1 MSKRNDLPAAPAHVP
16 APMLRNR
23 QNVAAQI
30 AALLPFASNGL
41 PRGDDGDAEAAE
53 FFASLK
59 AMSGDL
65 KNLGHER
72 AEIRNRLQAVEQVVA
87 SAGGGTFES
96 FRTGG
101 GSMPDVAAQATAML
115 AEDPIFQANADA
127 AQRGL
132 RASQFNS
139 RVTVEGGIRAAIT
152 NIGVGQVG
160 DTSVAGVR
168 DRRGDLVLAPEQR
181 LRLLDVL
188 PTRRAT
194 ADEVEFIQIT
204 ATGDAGEQMKE
215 GDLKAEVEMAGTLA
229 TAKIAT
235 VAAHTKASR
244 QILSDQSALQAAI
257 DRILRY
263 KVLSKLENLILNGNG
278 TTSKINGL
286 LNQADT
292 MVATIGTT
300 PADIVG
306 EALMRQANAGYAPNV
321 VLLNPE
327 DWFKIQITKN
337 ADDEYIFGS
346 PTNPVPPA
354 LWNTQIVV
362 TPAIA
367 VDTGMVLDT
376 SFTTLLDRWQTSV
389 MVATE
394 NSDDFVRNL
403 VTILAEVRA
412 GLEVS
417 DQNAILKFDLGLVT

>member
-1 MSKRNDLPAAPAHVP
+1 MKRNTVFLFSLLAIAGLLLVALDANAAQPLLTGHGVLGMMAT
-16 APMLRNR
+16 A
-23 QNVAAQI
+23 NVAAATLPAQI
-30 AALLPFASNGL
+30 KAQLDRIHNEVRDHGKEIADRVSSLEQIVAQGGHSH
-41 PRGDDGDAEAAE
+41 DAQGRMDSIGA
-53 FFASLK
+53 
-59 AMSGDL
+59 
-65 KNLGHER
+65 
-72 AEIRNRLQAVEQVVA
+72 QAVA
-87 SAGGGTFES
+87 L
-96 FRTGG
+96 
-101 GSMPDVAAQATAML
+101 L

-132 RASQFNS
+132 RASQFSS
-139 RVTVEGGIRAAIT
+139 RVNVEGGIRATIT
-152 NIGVGQVG
+152 NVDVGQVG

-188 PTRRAT
+188 PSRRAQS
-194 ADEVEFIQIT
+194 DEVEFIQIT
-204 ATGDAGEQMKE
+204 ATGDAGEQLKE
-215 GDLKAEVEMAGTLA
+215 GDLKAEVEASGTLA
-229 TAKIAT
+229 TSKIAT
-235 VAAHTKASR
+235 VAAFTKASR
-244 QILSDQSALQAAI
+244 QILSDQSALQAAV

-263 KVLSKLENLILNGNG
+263 KVRSKLEGLLVNGDG

-286 LNQADT
+286 LNQAAT
-292 MVATIGTT
+292 LTPTIGTT

-306 EALMRQANAGYAPNV
+306 EALMRQADAGYAPNV
-321 VLLNPE
+321 VLLSPE

-337 ADDEYIFGS
+337 TEDEYIFGS

-362 TPAIA
+362 TPSIA
-367 VDTGMVLDT
+367 VDTAMVLDT

-412 GLEVS
+412 GLEVA
-417 DQNAILKFDLGLVT
+417 DQNAIVKFDLGLVA